1 MGLQDLANLGEFIS
15 SVAVILSL
23 VYLAIQVRQN
33 TASIR
38 TENVARALERVSAM
52 QSLLFANGD
61 LARLQAQGV
70 FDPSALTREERL
82 QLTWWLSEAFGAFEF
97 MFHQAQSGALPNE
110 VWSRWSATT
119 AFWASFPGVQA
130 WWQAKPTPFSKSFTS
145 FVDALIREGRS
156 NAEAAI
162 RFNEF
167 LAGAHPQSSP
177 STPAAD
183 NRTAVS
189 GNPVETGRTTRIG
202 SGKDP

>member
-1 MGLQDLANLGEFIS
+1 MELQDLANLGEFIS

-38 TENVARALERVSAM
+38 TENFARALERVSTM
-52 QSLLFANGD
+52 QSVLFENGE

-70 FDPSALTREERL
+70 LDPSTLTREERL

-119 AFWASFPGVQA
+119 AWWVSFPGVQA
-130 WWQAKPTPFSKSFTS
+130 WWQARPTPFSQSFTS
-145 FVDALIREGRS
+145 FVDSLIRDGGFDS
-156 NAEAAI
+156 EAVD
-162 RFNEF
+162 RFNKF
-167 LAGAHPQSSP
+167 LAGTSSSSSP
-177 STPAAD
+177 SA
-183 NRTAVS
+183 
-189 GNPVETGRTTRIG
+189 
-202 SGKDP
+202 